1 MQKKKRYS
9 SGLRLWHWL
18 SAIAIAG
25 SLLTVLINSTVLS
38 GGTGVSTVK
47 SSLGSHHVIISD
59 DQARSV
65 VHDLRDNVWSWHT
78 WIGFVLVALLLFRLI
93 VEITQPSGQKLIK
106 KVINAWQR
114 YDMIRQDT
122 ISPKHEFWV
131 KTLYALFYVLLFIT
145 AITGLDLAFE
155 DDFKY
160 LRKFHFLKEV
170 HAFNMYLILLFIIVH
185 IGGVFLA
192 ERGKT
197 DKGIVSDMING
208 GENSELLQN

>member
-106 KVINAWQR
+106 KIINAWQR

>member
-1 MQKKKRYS
+1 MHQKKRYS

-38 GGTGVSTVK
+38 GSTSVSTIK
-47 SSLGSHHVIISD
+47 SSLASNHVTISD

-65 VHDLRDNVWSWHT
+65 AHDLRDNVWSWHT
-78 WIGFVLVALLLFRLI
+78 WIGFALVALLLFRLI

-106 KVINAWQR
+106 RIINAWQR
-114 YDMIRQDT
+114 YDMIRQDS

-131 KTLYALFYVLLFIT
+131 KTSYALFYILLFIT
-145 AITGLDLAFE
+145 AMTGLDLAFE

-185 IGGVFLA
+185 LGGVFLA
-192 ERGKT
+192 ERRKT

>member
-1 MQKKKRYS
+1 
-9 SGLRLWHWL
+9 
-18 SAIAIAG
+18 
-25 SLLTVLINSTVLS
+25 
-38 GGTGVSTVK
+38 
-47 SSLGSHHVIISD
+47 
-59 DQARSV
+59 
-65 VHDLRDNVWSWHT
+65 
-78 WIGFVLVALLLFRLI
+78 
-93 VEITQPSGQKLIK
+93 
-106 KVINAWQR
+106 
-114 YDMIRQDT
+114 
-122 ISPKHEFWV
+122 
-131 KTLYALFYVLLFIT
+131 LFYVFLFIT

>member
-1 MQKKKRYS
+1 
-9 SGLRLWHWL
+9 LWHWL

-106 KVINAWQR
+106 KIINAWQR